1 MGRAGIDSGCDREP
15 DRSRRSEV
23 TSIAC
28 IGQGFIGG
36 SLTQVLSE
44 RGITVYP
51 YDKAGKHVPGASSC
65 VPQTQAEAEVQ
76 FPCIVSSAKIVPGL
90 RFPSS
95 VRELV
100 INAEQQSD
108 FSKIFVVCVPTP
120 MDIDTGKCD
129 TSIVEGVLEE
139 LASVPCERI
148 AVVKSTVPPG
158 STERWNERFNDRGLV
173 CVFVPE
179 FLVER
184 TALEDMR
191 NQDRIIIGGPK
202 KAAKKVQQLF
212 KTAFPT
218 VPIVRTSSTNAEMVK
233 YVANCFLATK
243 VSFANEM
250 YQIVEALAKK
260 GLDVDYDRIIECA
273 TLDKR
278 LGTSHWKVPSL
289 EVDEITGEALRCWG
303 GSCFPKDI
311 NALIVLAKSLEI
323 DPKVMQ
329 AAWFKC
335 LELRPGR
342 DWEKLY
348 GRAVSKK

>member
-1 MGRAGIDSGCDREP
+1 M
-15 DRSRRSEV
+15 
-23 TSIAC
+23 TSVAVC
-28 IGQGFIGG
+28 GNGFVGG
-36 SLTQVLSE
+36 SLTTVMAE
-44 RGITVYP
+44 RGLSVYA
-51 YDKAGKHVPGASSC
+51 YDKSGFYKPGAAPC
-65 VPQTQAEAEVQ
+65 VQQTQAEAEAAHVL
-76 FPCIVSSAKIVPGL
+76 ITSSAKIVPGF
-90 RFPSS
+90 RFPNS
-95 VRELV
+95 VEELV
-100 INAEQQSD
+100 VNAEKQPG
-108 FSKIFVVCVPTP
+108 FSGVFFVCLPTP
-120 MDIDTGKCD
+120 MSLSDGSCD
-129 TSIVEGVLEE
+129 TSIVEGVLEQ
-139 LASVPCERI
+139 LANVPGERI

-158 STERWNERFNDRGLV
+158 STERWNAKFNDRELTI
-173 CVFVPE
+173 CMSPE

-184 TALEDMR
+184 TALDDMR

-212 KTAFPT
+212 KTAFPN

-250 YQIVEALAKK
+250 YQIVEALAKN
-260 GLDVDYDRIIECA
+260 GFDVDYDRIIECA

-311 NALIVLAKSLEI
+311 NALIVLAKSLDI

-335 LELRPGR
+335 LELRPSR

-348 GRAVSKK
+348 GRAVSSK